1 MLPENRLRD
10 QWGTVWSKPCGTTCY
25 SIVEYPLADATAG
38 DLADFPWPNGADP
51 ARVTG
56 LREKAR
62 RLREETPYAVLGEFA
77 GHIFER
83 AQMIRGFERFLLDL
97 RADPEFAE
105 ELMDRI
111 LAVEISIVS
120 NFLEAVGP
128 YLDVIAFKDDIGMQS
143 GPVISPAMFRRL
155 IKPRMQKLIE
165 AIRAHT
171 QARIWFHSCGSVYYA
186 LRDLIE
192 IGVEILN
199 PVQVAAE
206 DMDPG
211 RLKREYGR
219 HLSFWG
225 AVDTQ
230 GVLPFGTPE
239 EVIAEVKQ
247 RLWELGQ
254 GGGYVLT
261 SVHDIE
267 ADVPGENVL
276 AMFKGAQQWG
286 RYPLQHVS

>member
-1 MLPENRLRD
+1 
-10 QWGTVWSKPCGTTCY
+10 
-25 SIVEYPLADATAG
+25 
-38 DLADFPWPNGADP
+38 
-51 ARVTG
+51 
-56 LREKAR
+56 
-62 RLREETPYAVLGEFA
+62 
-77 GHIFER
+77 
-83 AQMIRGFERFLLDL
+83 MIAL
-97 RADPEFAE
+97 
-105 ELMDRI
+105 
-111 LAVEISIVS
+111 
-120 NFLEAVGP
+120 
-128 YLDVIAFKDDIGMQS
+128 KDDIGMQS
-143 GPVISPAMFRRL
+143 GPAISRAMFRRL

-186 LRDLIE
+186 LPDLIE

-219 HLSFWG
+219 NLSFWG
-225 AVDTQ
+225 ALDTQ

-239 EVIAEVKQ
+239 EVTAEVKQ
-247 RLWELGQ
+247 RLLELGQ

-261 SVHDIE
+261 SVHNIE

-276 AMFKGAQQWG
+276 AMFKGAQEWG
-286 RYPLQHVS
+286 RYPLQRVS